1 MNHRSLVSNIASA
14 SMRFV
19 TLPPGAIPW
28 TEPPT
33 TASGTF
39 IPTTEKYEPTT
50 ILPTTVKPGPGFT
63 PVAIAIA
70 VAAPLLAILIAI
82 AALLCCLLCC
92 KKRKRSDKKEE
103 ALENGNAMPI
113 YGNVNPDYH
122 EEEPPEVR
130 PRMPEPTY
138 DNTQSAELMA
148 SPPDITNT
156 DRRSAEMMV
165 SPPDITGPD
174 RRSAALLASAAVLA
188 ADNTRSAA
196 LMASAPESV
205 VLYDTRT
212 AVVVSQGGSSQ
223 EPEPNPL
230 DAPVKAE
237 PNTYSELPE
246 KRNGH
251 ANGHMPGG
259 SGLGRNNHQDSSS
272 DEEDEIAREKRR
284 IRELASQ
291 DDEFEYY

>member
-1 MNHRSLVSNIASA
+1 
-14 SMRFV
+14 MRFV
-19 TLPPGAIPW
+19 TLPLGAVPW

-50 ILPTTVKPGPGFT
+50 MLSTTKKPGTPFT
-63 PVAIAIA
+63 PIAIAIA

-82 AALLCCLLCC
+82 AAILCCLLCC
-92 KKRKRSDKKEE
+92 KKRKRSEKKEE

-113 YGNVNPDYH
+113 YGNINPDFH
-122 EEEPPEVR
+122 EEEPPEIR

-138 DNTQSAELMA
+138 GNTDDTRSAELMV
-148 SPPDITNT
+148 SPPDIINTN
-156 DRRSAEMMV
+156 RRSAEMMV
-165 SPPDITGPD
+165 SPPDVTGPD

-196 LMASAPESV
+196 LMSSAPESV

-212 AVVVSQGGSSQ
+212 AVVVNQGGSSQ
-223 EPEPNPL
+223 EPESNPL
-230 DAPVKAE
+230 EAPVKVE

-246 KRNGH
+246 KRNSP
-251 ANGHMPGG
+251 ANGHKPGG
-259 SGLGRNNHQDSSS
+259 SGLERNNHQDSSS

-291 DDEFEYY
+291 DEEFEYY